1 MPKNTTASLT
11 AQNTFIDAVQLDAGK
26 KAAISISGTFS
37 ATVTVQRRLDGSN
50 WRDVQSFTAAAEQ
63 TFDAGVGQEIRVGVK
78 TGDYTSGTVAC
89 LISKE

>member
-1 MPKNTTASLT
+1 MPKNVTKDIT
-11 AQNTFIDAVQLDAGK
+11 AQNTFTDAVVLNAGQ

-50 WRDVQSFTAAAEQ
+50 WRDVQSFAAPTEQ
-63 TFDAGVGQEIRVGVK
+63 TYTAESGQEIRVGVK
-78 TGDYTSGTVAC
+78 TSGFTSGTVSA